1 MKDIVNP
8 NLNLEELQKTFNEKG
23 YVVVDNYLKEDIA
36 EQLYQF
42 FAYDMPPEWWSVATF
57 PAEGQDGVEY
67 NRNIVENEESII
79 NARKYAE
86 EAFGQDLFS
95 YAFHR
100 TLEDHY
106 EDCTCDECQLRKI
119 MDSKETYDIISKI
132 TDLKIISANELFAAC
147 YVPGDFLSPH
157 QDSPNGIIGF
167 VLQLTKDWKPQYGG
181 LLHFLNDEGTIV
193 ENIEVPKFNSL
204 TMFLLPKDKGK
215 LHYVSHVNPG
225 VKEIRLSFTG
235 WFRN

>member
-8 NLNLEELQKTFNEKG
+8 NLDIESLQKTFKDKG
-23 YVVVDNYLKEDIA
+23 YVVVDDFLKEDIA
-36 EQLYQF
+36 EELYNF
-42 FAYDMPPEWWSVATF
+42 FAFDMPPEWWSVATY
-57 PAEGQDGVEY
+57 PAENHDGVEY
-67 NRNIVENEESII
+67 NRNLLENEESILL
-79 NARKYAE
+79 ARKHAE
-86 EAFGQDLFS
+86 TAFGQNLFS

-100 TLEDHY
+100 TLSDHY
-106 EDCTCDECQLRKI
+106 EDCECLECQLRSTI
-119 MDSKETYDIISKI
+119 DSKEIYDTISKI
-132 TDLKIISANELFAAC
+132 TDLNIISSNELFAAC

-181 LLHFLNDEGTIV
+181 LLHFLNDEGTVV
-193 ENIEVPKFNSL
+193 EDVEVPKFNTL
-204 TMFLLPKDKGK
+204 TMFLLPEDKGK

-225 VKEIRLSFTG
+225 VNEIRLSFTG